1 MLIENEGRDSP
12 QKQASGRRGK
22 RRERRERKE
31 QGENRKGKIEN

>member
-12 QKQASGRRGK
+12 QRPASSRRGK
-22 RRERRERKE
+22 RRKREE